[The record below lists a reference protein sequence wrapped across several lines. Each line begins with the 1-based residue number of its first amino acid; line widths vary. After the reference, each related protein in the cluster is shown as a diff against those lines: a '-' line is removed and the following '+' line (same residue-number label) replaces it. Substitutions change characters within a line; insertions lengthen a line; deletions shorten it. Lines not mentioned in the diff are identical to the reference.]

1 MKTPGTS
8 SEALLGGKS
17 RIARHDLA
25 LGIIGQ
31 SALVLELEEAP
42 RQLDHPPPYPSIAGT
57 GEPFFPASVSTF
69 VGRPREPSVARHGA
83 SITQVARQDLLDQH
97 IRRLD
102 ANADHTHQNEDH
114 QIWSSFGGLLQLL
127 EARLLYLPD
136 LHGNELLALNV
147 ALQFGKRVGRNGL
160 ALRCAQL
167 CQTLRRLLEL
177 GIEAANAEPRQGR
190 LDAVDDRGVL
200 ANEGLALAVGAL
212 GIFLCSGRDG
222 RHLAVLALA
231 AQPAQKGALELL

>member
-17 RIARHDLA
+17 RIKQQNLA

-57 GEPFFPASVSTF
+57 GEPFFPASASTF

-97 IRRLD
+97 VRRLD
-102 ANADHTHQNEDH
+102 ANADHTHQNENH
-114 QIWSSFGGLLQLL
+114 QIWSCFGGPLQLL
-127 EARLLYLPD
+127 QSRLLD
-136 LHGNELLALNV
+136 LLDLLGDELLSRKV
-147 ALQFGKRVGRNGL
+147 ALQFGERVGRNGL
-160 ALRCAQL
+160 VLGRAQL
-167 CQTLRRLLEL
+167 F
-177 GIEAANAEPRQGR
+177 EAVR
-190 LDAVDDRGVL
+190 
-200 ANEGLALAVGAL
+200 
-212 GIFLCSGRDG
+212 
-222 RHLAVLALA
+222 
-231 AQPAQKGALELL
+231 